1 MPAKVALIN
10 FRMIEIR
17 KRGIYR
23 TMNKKITMSM
33 IAREC
38 DTSIGTVDRALNG
51 RPGINPQTKE
61 QILSTAKRLGYKP
74 NQLAGALSRK
84 KEYRIAIIYC
94 KEHIDFYKYVTQGI
108 EKAVIELENYGVFVD
123 LFQTRSLSIQEQ
135 SDLLSSIDISKYD
148 GFAINSAGTETDVFI
163 NHFIDRGK
171 AVITFNTDAPAT
183 RRLFFVGANPRH
195 AGNLGGE
202 LVGKMT
208 GGKGKV
214 AALGSFLMTNAFI
227 ERFIGF
233 YEVIQKE
240 YPGIT
245 LCPFKECY
253 DSEQSAKRETIK
265 IIEEHPDIQMLYLTG
280 CAGTAGAIEALKE
293 LGRKDIR
300 LIGYDL
306 SNHIADAIREG
317 WCTAILFQD
326 PYQQGYYAASLLAR
340 HLIEGWMPKQPLLT
354 IESRIMMYYNL
365 EEYGNK
371 NFIDSIT

>member
-1 MPAKVALIN
+1 
-10 FRMIEIR
+10 
-17 KRGIYR
+17 
-23 TMNKKITMSM
+23 MNKKVTMSM
-33 IAREC
+33 IAHEC
-38 DTSIGTVDRALNG
+38 NTSIGTVDRALNG
-51 RPGINPQTKE
+51 RPGINTQTKK
-61 QILSTAKRLGYKP
+61 QILATADRLGYKP
-74 NQLAGALSRK
+74 NHLAGALSRK
-84 KEYRIAIIYC
+84 KQYRIAIIYC
-94 KEHIDFYKYVTQGI
+94 KEHVDFYKYVTQGI
-108 EKAVIELENYGVFVD
+108 QKAIDELSDYGITVD
-123 LFQTRSLSIQEQ
+123 QFQTQTLSIQEQ
-135 SDLLSSIDISKYD
+135 TNLLSSIDMNKYD

-171 AVITFNTDAPAT
+171 IVITFNTDAPAT

-208 GGKGKV
+208 GGVGKV

-233 YEVIQKE
+233 YEVIQRE

-253 DSEQSAKRETIK
+253 DNELSAKRETLK

-280 CAGTAGAIEALKE
+280 CAGTAGAVEALKE
-293 LGRKDIR
+293 CNRKDIR

-306 SNHIADAIREG
+306 SSHIADAIRDG

-326 PYQQGYYAASLLAR
+326 PYQQGYYATTLLAR
-340 HLIEGWMPKQPLLT
+340 HLLEGWLPKQPLLT

-371 NFIDSIT
+371 RFIDSLL

>member
-1 MPAKVALIN
+1 
-10 FRMIEIR
+10 
-17 KRGIYR
+17 
-23 TMNKKITMSM
+23 MNKKITMSM

-38 DTSIGTVDRALNG
+38 ETSIGTVDRALND

-61 QILSTAKRLGYKP
+61 FILSTAKQLGYKT

-84 KEYRIAIIYC
+84 KQYRIAIIYC
-94 KEHIDFYKYVTQGI
+94 QEHVDFYQYVTQGI
-108 EKAVIELENYGVFVD
+108 QKAITELADYGITVD
-123 LFQTRSLSIQEQ
+123 LLQTKSISIQEQ
-135 SDLLSSIDISKYD
+135 TDLLSSIDISNYD
-148 GFAINSAGTETDVFI
+148 GFAINSAGTETDAFI
-163 NHFIDRGK
+163 NHFIDCGK

-202 LVGKMT
+202 LVGKLT
-208 GGKGKV
+208 GGVGKV

-233 YEVIQKE
+233 YEVIQRE
-240 YPGIT
+240 YPNIT

-253 DSEQSAKRETIK
+253 DNEQSAKLETIK
-265 IIEEHPDIQMLYLTG
+265 IINEHPDIQLLYLTG
-280 CAGTAGAIEALKE
+280 CAGTAGAIDALKE
-293 LGRKDIR
+293 LNRKDIR

-306 SNHIADAIREG
+306 SNHIADAIRDG

-326 PYQQGYYAASLLAR
+326 PYQQGYYATTLLAR
-340 HLIEGWMPKQPLLT
+340 HLLEGWLPKQPLLT

-371 NFIDSIT
+371 KFIDSIM

>member
-1 MPAKVALIN
+1 MKEKV
-10 FRMIEIR
+10 
-17 KRGIYR
+17 
-23 TMNKKITMSM
+23 TMSM

-38 DTSIGTVDRALNG
+38 DTSIGTVDRALND

-61 QILSTAKRLGYKP
+61 FILSTAKRLGYKP

-84 KEYRIAIIYC
+84 KQYRIAIIYC
-94 KEHIDFYKYVTQGI
+94 QEHGDFYHYVTQGI
-108 EKAVIELENYGVFVD
+108 QKAISELADYGFTID
-123 LFQTRSLSIQEQ
+123 LLQSKSLSIQEQ
-135 SDLLSSIDISKYD
+135 TDLLSSIDLSNYD
-148 GFAINSAGTETDVFI
+148 GFAINSAGTETDVFL
-163 NHFIDRGK
+163 NRFIDCGK

-202 LVGKMT
+202 LVGKLT
-208 GGKGKV
+208 GGVGKV

-233 YEVIQKE
+233 YEVIQRE
-240 YPGIT
+240 YPNIT

-253 DSEQSAKRETIK
+253 DNEQSAKQETIK
-265 IIEEHPDIQMLYLTG
+265 IIKEHPDIQVLYLTG
-280 CAGTAGAIEALKE
+280 CSGTAGAIEALKE
-293 LGRKDIR
+293 LNRKDIR

-306 SNHIADAIREG
+306 NNHIAEAIRDG

-326 PYQQGYYAASLLAR
+326 PYQQGYYAATLLAR
-340 HLIEGWMPKQPLLT
+340 HLLEGWLPKQPLLT

-371 NFIDSIT
+371 KFIDSIM